1 MNRNPLDMLFRSR
14 RHLVAGLAIVGFA
27 GVLAGTT
34 PVSAVAQKDGPPQT
48 TRTYQASDAV
58 IANPERGFYHHSE
71 THYRADSSGYVPLNA
86 ATLRGYRSE
95 GISQIL
101 RVFYLEKFVGTDT
114 IDQAYLDL
122 VSADFDTARS
132 AGVSVIV
139 RFAYAQGGAWP
150 YNPPF
155 NDAPASRAVAHIA
168 QLAPV
173 LRAGSDVIA
182 TVQSGFVG
190 LWGEGYYTDH
200 YAADPLQPGNIT
212 EANWADRRA
221 IVKALLDAMPG
232 VTVQVRTMW
241 MKQMIFG
248 TTSGTAGALTEAQAF
263 TGSDISRVGHHNDC
277 FLAAPDDWGTFLTDP
292 LSLDQDYLAQDSKF
306 VPVGGETCNVN
317 PPRSEWPSA
326 SAEMAKYHYSY
337 LNTDYN
343 RLVLSSWDEGE
354 TVAKRLLGYRLALK
368 TGTFGIRAATHRSFP
383 VSLAIENSGWA
394 APYNARPVNL
404 VLDSPQGTYTVLL
417 DEDPRTW
424 TAGTTTR
431 VEASV
436 CAAVPAG
443 IYDLYLSLP
452 SGNDSLAGNP
462 DYAIQLANTGTWDAQ
477 HGWNDLQQTVRVTS
491 AGDHAGASGCA
502 ENSLRPFKAVRD

>member
-1 MNRNPLDMLFRSR
+1 MRLLPRVAIR
-14 RHLVAGLAIVGFA
+14 RPTMIASAATLILLAA
-27 GVLAGTT
+27 MT
-34 PVSAVAQKDGPPQT
+34 PVNASADEAGPPQAT
-48 TRTYQASDAV
+48 ETYEASNAV
-58 IANPERGFYHHSE
+58 IANPERGFYHHTE
-71 THYRADSSGYVPLNA
+71 THYRADSSGYVPLNG

-95 GISQIL
+95 GITQIL
-101 RVFYLEKFVGTDT
+101 RVFYLEKFVDNDT

-122 VSADFDTARS
+122 VAADFNTARS
-132 AGVSVIV
+132 AGVSIIV

-150 YNPPF
+150 YSPPF
-155 NDAPASRAVAHIA
+155 NDAPATRALAHIA

-190 LWGEGYYTDH
+190 LWGEGYYTDY
-200 YAADPLQPGNIT
+200 YAADPLEPWNIT

-221 IVKALLDAMPG
+221 IVKALLDAVPG

-248 TTSGTAGALTEAQAF
+248 TSSGTAGALTQAQAF

-292 LSLDQDYLAQDSKF
+292 LSLDQDYLAQDSKY

-317 PPRSEWPSA
+317 PPRSEWASA

-343 RLVLSSWDEGE
+343 RLVLNTWGEGE
-354 TVAKRLLGYRLALK
+354 TVAKQLLGYRLALK
-368 TGTFGIRAATHRSFP
+368 SGTFGTKTATNRSFP
-383 VSLAIENSGWA
+383 VSLSIENSGWA

-404 VLDSPQGTYTVLL
+404 VLKSERGTYTVPLV
-417 DEDPRTW
+417 EDLRTW
-424 TAGTTTR
+424 AAGTTTTI
-431 VEASV
+431 EASV
-436 CAAVPAG
+436 CAAVPTG
-443 IYDLYLSLP
+443 TYHLYLSLP
-452 SGNDSLAGNP
+452 SSKASLAGNP
-462 DYAIQLANTGTWDAQ
+462 DFAIRLANTGTWTARR
-477 HGWNDLQQTVRVTS
+477 GWNDLQRDVRVSS
-491 AGDHAGASGCA
+491 ADESASNNGCTVDTP
-502 ENSLRPFKAVRD
+502 RPVRSARG